1 MPANRD
7 IRDRY
12 TEIIGHLVREHGSA
26 VSGYE
31 ISKDAPLAQCI
42 GYARRFIV
50 GRANDEPHYR
60 YNRYMDLLKPALR
73 QQSAIAG
80 RMVHVDIGCGPGL
93 FMWVV
98 RDCFRPSSKIDVEY
112 YGYDH
117 AKDMARLAKII
128 WNRLEEGVRYS
139 FYHSIRDLES
149 NMELATADRR
159 NVLVTLGHVLV
170 QTVDNDSALDDFA
183 RIIAKCARMANCL
196 VIAVDARTGERPMDF
211 RRALGKLK
219 ASLERRGLT
228 ISVPPVGASDAVTSV
243 RRTSWA

>member
-1 MPANRD
+1 MPANRNIRYRYRD
-7 IRDRY
+7 I
-12 TEIIGHLVREHGSA
+12 IHSLAREHQVLSFD
-26 VSGYE
+26 YE
-31 ISKDAPLAQCI
+31 VPEDATLPQCI
-42 GYARRFIV
+42 GYANKYIV
-50 GRANDEPHYR
+50 GLADSRPHYR
-60 YNRYMDLLKPALR
+60 YDRYMDVLKPALR